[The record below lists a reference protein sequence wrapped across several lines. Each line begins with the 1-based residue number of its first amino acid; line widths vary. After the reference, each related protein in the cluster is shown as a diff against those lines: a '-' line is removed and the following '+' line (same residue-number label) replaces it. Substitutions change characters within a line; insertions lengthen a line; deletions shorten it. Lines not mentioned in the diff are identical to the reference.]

1 MLELDLSNLSLAE
14 LEKIITCHCA
24 QFGRVT
30 MVNVER
36 GYKPGSLVVLL
47 RMSGDAELER
57 VRAALGGQKSGD
69 CLIIHVAHEA
79 CAMAAAPACAPHRAR
94 QVNILLVEDNP
105 ADVWMTR
112 EALHR
117 LSAHYQ
123 LHIVGDGQEAIDFLY
138 REGRFAGAPMPDLV
152 LLDLNLPKLSGHEV
166 LFKIKSSGRLK
177 HIPVVVLTSSSAPSD
192 VRRSYQRNAD
202 CFVTK
207 AAGLEAYAREIKV
220 VEALLP
226 H

>member
-1 MLELDLSNLSLAE
+1 
-14 LEKIITCHCA
+14 
-24 QFGRVT
+24 
-30 MVNVER
+30 
-36 GYKPGSLVVLL
+36 
-47 RMSGDAELER
+47 
-57 VRAALGGQKSGD
+57 
-69 CLIIHVAHEA
+69 
-79 CAMAAAPACAPHRAR
+79 
-94 QVNILLVEDNP
+94 
-105 ADVWMTR
+105 MTR
-112 EALHR
+112 EALRR

-123 LHIVGDGQEAIDFLY
+123 LHIVADGQEAIDFLY
-138 REGRFAGAPMPDLV
+138 REGRFAGEPLPDLI

-166 LFKIKSSGRLK
+166 LLKIKSSSRLK

-207 AAGLEAYAREIKV
+207 VPGLDAFAREMKV

>member
-1 MLELDLSNLSLAE
+1 
-14 LEKIITCHCA
+14 
-24 QFGRVT
+24 
-30 MVNVER
+30 
-36 GYKPGSLVVLL
+36 
-47 RMSGDAELER
+47 
-57 VRAALGGQKSGD
+57 
-69 CLIIHVAHEA
+69 
-79 CAMAAAPACAPHRAR
+79 
-94 QVNILLVEDNP
+94 
-105 ADVWMTR
+105 MTR
-112 EALHR
+112 DALRR

-123 LHIVGDGQEAIDFLY
+123 LHIVADGQEAMDFLY
-138 REGRFAGAPMPDLV
+138 RKGRFAGAPLPDLV

-192 VRRSYQRNAD
+192 VHRSYQRNAD

>member
-1 MLELDLSNLSLAE
+1 MPINS
-14 LEKIITCHCA
+14 
-24 QFGRVT
+24 GRTRV
-30 MVNVER
+30 
-36 GYKPGSLVVLL
+36 LVVEDEQDIAGLIKHAL
-47 RMSGDAELER
+47 EREGGFVIDIAGSGDAALKCVAEEL
-57 VRAALGGQKSGD
+57 
-69 CLIIHVAHEA
+69 
-79 CAMAAAPACAPHRAR
+79 
-94 QVNILLVEDNP
+94 
-105 ADVWMTR
+105 
-112 EALHR
+112 
-117 LSAHYQ
+117 
-123 LHIVGDGQEAIDFLY
+123 
-138 REGRFAGAPMPDLV
+138 PDLV